1 MLALIIALCILF
13 TPRAEDNISIEN
25 YSIIHETKFGGVY
38 IQIDI
43 NDFNELGFNYG
54 DSVDVKFSN
63 GYELLNLPYYN
74 GYYSDIGEPLLIAYP
89 GYDYIKVGVNY
100 GADLWITA
108 GLAEDDTATISL
120 DKRGEYLKI
129 QKSRDIQYSDVQG
142 SMRDET
148 FANFRNVEVGNI
160 KNGILYRS
168 ASPVDNTHNRAPI
181 VDKLI
186 QSVGVKYIVNLS
198 DSETDLIEHINKS
211 DFDSPY
217 FLSLYNNGNVLPLS
231 MDAQF
236 KGDSFIESLVK
247 ALTSMS
253 NNAGPYLIHC
263 VEGKDRTGYIV
274 MIIEALLGA
283 SYEEIIDDYMIT
295 YDNYYDITPITD
307 SERYNTIK
315 EKNIDLMLHYVI
327 GDEEEKQDLAKIS
340 DYSAYVRV
348 YLLSIGMDEEAFN
361 RLIQNLSK

>member
-1 MLALIIALCILF
+1 
-13 TPRAEDNISIEN
+13 
-25 YSIIHETKFGGVY
+25 
-38 IQIDI
+38 
-43 NDFNELGFNYG
+43 
-54 DSVDVKFSN
+54 
-63 GYELLNLPYYN
+63 
-74 GYYSDIGEPLLIAYP
+74 
-89 GYDYIKVGVNY
+89 
-100 GADLWITA
+100 
-108 GLAEDDTATISL
+108 
-120 DKRGEYLKI
+120 
-129 QKSRDIQYSDVQG
+129 
-142 SMRDET
+142 MRDEA

-160 KNGILYRS
+160 KDSILYRS
-168 ASPVDNTHNRAPI
+168 ASPVDNTHNCAPI
-181 VDKLI
+181 VDKLV

-236 KGDSFIESLVK
+236 KGDSFIESLAK

-253 NNAGPYLIHC
+253 NNPGPYLIHC
-263 VEGKDRTGYIV
+263 VEGKDRTGYVV

-295 YDNYYDITPITD
+295 YDNYYDITPIAD

-327 GDEEEKQDLAKIS
+327 GDEEEKQNLAKIS
-340 DYSAYVRV
+340 DYSAYVRA
-348 YLLSIGMDEEAFN
+348 YLLSIGMDEEAIN
-361 RLIQNLSK
+361 RLIQNLSKSITFLNIIVYQSYI